1 MEPPVTPSNDKIAES
16 RKKAESR
23 KIRRLEDARK
33 LRTEA
38 HKSQTEADQ
47 WRAEALSQERGLK
60 KKREELPAH
69 EVRDKEQQIAQMRIK
84 AKMMERKAE
93 IMARKAKQLIAPEK
107 KLTQKDVLPPSW
119 ASRRKP
125 RVRFIY

>member
-1 MEPPVTPSNDKIAES
+1 MKPPVTPSNDKIAES

-38 HKSQTEADQ
+38 DQ

-60 KKREELPAH
+60 KKEKNSLL
-69 EVRDKEQQIAQMRIK
+69 MRFVTRNSK
-84 AKMMERKAE
+84 
-93 IMARKAKQLIAPEK
+93 
-107 KLTQKDVLPPSW
+107 
-119 ASRRKP
+119 SRRC
-125 RVRFIY
+125 V